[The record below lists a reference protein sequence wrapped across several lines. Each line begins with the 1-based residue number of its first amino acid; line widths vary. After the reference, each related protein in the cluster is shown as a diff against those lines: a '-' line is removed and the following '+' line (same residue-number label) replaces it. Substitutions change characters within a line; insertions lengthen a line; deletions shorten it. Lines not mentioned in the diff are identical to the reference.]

1 MSKKLF
7 DDSDDNTEDHFQ
19 LNTNEG
25 YAKTYNHLRK
35 KELLQK
41 FKDKGLNDYDSES
54 SSDSDSSEEDEVL
67 DPTFDQEFLS
77 TLASLKSKDPKI
89 YDKQVKFFEK
99 VNKQIGEDGSED
111 DGGGSGDEKNKVGK
125 QKKNKPV
132 TLKDYERK
140 IILEKGGK
148 FVDDDDSDED
158 ETRNQN
164 RAASP
169 TVVEEERRLREEFKK
184 VMNSDDSEDEEFGGI
199 FKKREKTKAEEE
211 KEEEDY
217 LKWLAGKKDSIEK
230 DAQEKLKPLKTY
242 WNSDNLPSSEKFLR
256 DYILNKGYTE
266 AENYSEIPTYEEIV
280 GDPAPLSEDEQEL
293 EKQAEFEHKFNFR
306 FEDPDQEFIKRYPR
320 TVESSVRR
328 TDDKRKQKRQEIKE
342 RKQQEKQEKMKE
354 IEMIKEMK
362 RKEIQEKIE
371 KLKKVTG
378 NDELG
383 FKDDDLD
390 DEFDP
395 EAHDRRMR
403 ELFND
408 DYYQVDEGEE
418 KPECP
423 SDIDELKIEDWD
435 NYDPQQDWEGADG
448 EDDYEPHCEDDDFN
462 MDCDY
467 DPAKAKEQLQKELIE
482 NTKTRKGRKGRRD
495 RFMAII
501 KAEKPVF
508 DPQDEKTYEE
518 YIDEYYKLDCED
530 IIGDL
535 PCRFK
540 YVETTPN
547 DFGLTIEE
555 ILLAKNKELNQ
566 WASLKKAIQIRPE
579 QVEKKEQRLY
589 KLKAK
594 NEELK
599 RKIFKSLYGEGSDNE
614 EEEQEVKN
622 KTKTERNT
630 TKDSIK
636 PNNDTSESK
645 KNKKK
650 RKRKAQNAALASNVT
665 TAAGDAENLAKT
677 ATNNTSTEEPLEK
690 KTKIEETTLAGVP
703 STTNTGN
710 DSEVTKKKRNK
721 KKKKTQ
727 NGSVSL
733 ANEKPDTN
741 NGQNYQTSTP
751 KDNQQKAVKEDSAPS
766 KDNQRSNKP
775 IIAPAKNK
783 PQKQG
788 NNPFNNKSN
797 TQNVSKNKNLPSMG
811 GNPFNGTPNKST
823 NETLPPLRQNK
834 KKSKPLNGSFKPKFG
849 GNNKKPFKAKLN
861 KTHNSNGD
869 STNISDER
877 LKAYGIN
884 PKKFHKKQK
893 YGGGANKQQ
902 QQKQN

>member
-7 DDSDDNTEDHFQ
+7 DDSDDNAEDHFQ

-25 YAKTYNHLRK
+25 YAKTYNQLRK

-41 FKDKGLNDYDSES
+41 FKDKGISESDSES

-89 YDKQVKFFEK
+89 YDKGVKFFEK
-99 VNKQIGEDGSED
+99 VNKQIEAGNSD
-111 DGGGSGDEKNKVGK
+111 DGGDDSEDGK
-125 QKKNKPV
+125 QKSKEKKTKPV
-132 TLKDYERK
+132 TLKDYERQ

-148 FVDDDDSDED
+148 FVDDSDEED
-158 ETRNQN
+158 VDNGDYPRS
-164 RAASP
+164 ASP
-169 TVVEEERRLREEFKK
+169 TLVEEERHLKEEFKK
-184 VMNSDDSEDEEFGGI
+184 VVNADDSGDEEFGGI
-199 FKKREKTKAEEE
+199 FKKREKTKAEED

-217 LKWLAGKKDSIEK
+217 LKWLAGKKDTIEK
-230 DAQEKLKPLKTY
+230 EAQEKLKPLKKY
-242 WNSDNLPSSEKFLR
+242 WNSDSLPSSEKFLR

-266 AENYSEIPTYEEIV
+266 ASNYAEIPTYEEIV
-280 GDPAPLSEDEQEL
+280 GDNAPLSEDEQEL

-328 TDDKRKQKRQEIKE
+328 TDDKRKQKRQEVKE

-362 RKEIQEKIE
+362 RKEIQDKIE

-390 DEFDP
+390 EEFDP

-423 SDIDELKIEDWD
+423 SDIEELKIEDWD
-435 NYDPQQDWEGADG
+435 NYDPQEDWEGGD
-448 EDDYEPHCEDDDFN
+448 EEDYEPHCEDDDFN

-495 RFMAII
+495 RFMAMI

-508 DPQDEKTYEE
+508 DPEDEKTYEE

-547 DFGLTIEE
+547 DFGLSIEE

-594 NEELK
+594 NEDLK

-614 EEEQEVKN
+614 GEDEVKN
-622 KTKTERNT
+622 ETETKSETNPDNNT
-630 TKDSIK
+630 TSSKTT
-636 PNNDTSESK
+636 NETSETI
-645 KNKKK
+645 KNK
-650 RKRKAQNAALASNVT
+650 RKRKRKGQNAAQVSDT
-665 TAAGDAENLAKT
+665 TATTTVDNTNKDPVKTINASEGEPIEKKAKT
-677 ATNNTSTEEPLEK
+677 EEGSERNTSIVKQTDDNP
-690 KTKIEETTLAGVP
+690 V
-703 STTNTGN
+703 
-710 DSEVTKKKRNK
+710 VKKKRNK
-721 KKKKTQ
+721 KKKNSQVGDDQVDKSIDNKQQDKPQSHIAKPQHPKETVKQ
-727 NGSVSL
+727 KNTS
-733 ANEKPDTN
+733 AN
-741 NGQNYQTSTP
+741 STP
-751 KDNQQKAVKEDSAPS
+751 PKKS
-766 KDNQRSNKP
+766 
-775 IIAPAKNK
+775 
-783 PQKQG
+783 
-788 NNPFNNKSN
+788 NNPFS
-797 TQNVSKNKNLPSMG
+797 SKNNAQVFQNKNKMAQSK
-811 GNPFNGTPNKST
+811 GNPFNSTQNKST
-823 NETLPPLRQNK
+823 NGTLPPLRQNQ
-834 KKSKPLNGSFKPKFG
+834 KKSKPFNAKFG
-849 GNNKKPFKAKLN
+849 SNKRPFNAKPNGVKDSNDKSNNI
-861 KTHNSNGD
+861 T
-869 STNISDER
+869 DER

-893 YGGGANKQQ
+893 YGGVNK